1 MKREQE
7 FSSKENSMCKG
18 PGVSERV
25 LQTQGSTGVHHGNR
39 TGACQPVQDL
49 TVTDRHCTSII
60 GGFIVSENMTNPK
73 VLFKIN
79 IADIY

>member
-1 MKREQE
+1 MKREQRV

-18 PGVSERV
+18 PGVSEEYYKSKKAQV
-25 LQTQGSTGVHHGNR
+25 LSMATEQVH
-39 TGACQPVQDL
+39 AQPVQDL
-49 TVTDRHCTSII
+49 TVIEESTLHSYPI
-60 GGFIVSENMTNPK
+60 GVSENMTNPK